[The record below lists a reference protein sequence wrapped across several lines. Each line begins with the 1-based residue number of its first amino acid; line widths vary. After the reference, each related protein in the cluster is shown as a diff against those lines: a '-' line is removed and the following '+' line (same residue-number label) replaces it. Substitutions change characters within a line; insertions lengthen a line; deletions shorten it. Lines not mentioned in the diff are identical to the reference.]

1 MNAVATPDYPETPLE
16 HALAYAA
23 LGFRV
28 FPLHSVADCR
38 CTCGDGDC
46 RSAGKHPRTPNGA
59 RDATVDADVLR
70 TWWQQWPTANVGMTL
85 EGYGVVDMDPR
96 NDGEATLDALQ
107 AQHGKLPDTAMAL
120 TGGGG
125 EHYLYRLPD
134 DRRLPGKLGHGV
146 DFKSGR
152 NAYIVVAPSIHA
164 SGVAYTWEASSDL
177 LDGHPVAML
186 PEWIGAQAAPLAPA
200 LGQKVVGFMDA
211 KRKRDL
217 RGAMAYLPAD
227 DRDTWVRVGMALKS
241 TDAKEAFG
249 LWTEWSQRSEKY
261 DPRDQT
267 RVWNSF
273 KSDGGLNVE
282 TVFAMAAD
290 NGWQNTGMGIAA
302 EEDDKIRRL
311 IEAANTPTEVQL
323 HDPGEGGDIGPFP
336 APKLNDL
343 ADWITSRYDITHP
356 AVTRQIVLSI
366 AAMVASRVYVGEGG
380 TPCHLCL
387 GVVSESSAITAY
399 AKDAVAQV
407 LDAAGLQRMMR
418 GTQARS
424 QANIYLQLWRSPS
437 SILVVNDFGHLAKYA
452 QRQPSGQLDQTFAA
466 MAEIHTAHSIKL
478 DSAADIGLSPGQND
492 EQLVIHE
499 PALTS
504 LLLSTHAQMG
514 VLMQRDQISRGLL
527 AWQLPVIAKSS
538 EAREGVPSRNGMSG
552 ALRDHMRAVR
562 RLPSGESDMSLQD
575 IFGAQPGL
583 QPRVTQIRYECSFDE
598 HARAIRGL
606 SDNDN
611 HRVVLM
617 TAVNTAKRLVNCLA
631 PWRDPAAPVATRE
644 IMDWATGY
652 VMQLMRSWLD
662 EYDTLGNEDGIVGAV
677 QQVVKTVGDR
687 KTEGMRRGKLH
698 CYCRAYKRMDKEKR
712 EKVLA
717 MALEDGDLIE
727 YTPPGQRAKVLVHR
741 KFATRV
747 TKGKTA

>member
-1 MNAVATPDYPETPLE
+1 MNAVATPEYPETPLE

-28 FPLHSVADCR
+28 FPLHSMAEGR

-46 RSAGKHPRTPNGA
+46 RSSGKHPRTPNGA
-59 RDATVDADVLR
+59 RDATADAEVIR
-70 TWWQQWPTANVGMTL
+70 AWWQRWPTANVGLTL
-85 EGYGVVDMDPR
+85 EGHAVVDVDPR
-96 NDGEATLDALQ
+96 NDGESTLDALE

-125 EHYLYRLPD
+125 QHYLYRVTD
-134 DRRLPGKLGHGV
+134 DRRLPGKLGVGV
-146 DFKSGR
+146 DFKHGR
-152 NAYIVVAPSIHA
+152 NAYIVAAPSIHA
-164 SGVAYTWEASSDL
+164 SGVAYAWEASADL
-177 LDGHPVAML
+177 LDGHPVAAL
-186 PEWIGAQAAPLAPA
+186 PEWIGQQDAPPAPA
-200 LGQKVVGFMDA
+200 TQGKVVGFMDA

-249 LWTEWSQRSEKY
+249 LWTEWSQRSDKY
-261 DPRDQT
+261 DPKDQT

-282 TVFAMAAD
+282 TIFAMAAD
-290 NGWQNTGMGIAA
+290 NGWVNTGAGTL
-302 EEDDKIRRL
+302 EEDDNVRQL
-311 IEAANTPTEVQL
+311 IAAANTPTEVRL
-323 HDPGEGGDIGPFP
+323 HDPGEGGDVGPFP
-336 APKLNDL
+336 APKLNEL

-356 AVTRQIVLSI
+356 AVTRQITLAI

-387 GVVSESSAITAY
+387 GVVAESSIITAY

-407 LDAAGLQRMMR
+407 LDAAGMQRMMR
-418 GTQARS
+418 GTQSRS
-424 QANIYLQLWRSPS
+424 SSNIYAQLWRSPS
-437 SILVVNDFGHLAKYA
+437 SIFVVNDFGHLAKYA
-452 QRQPSGQLDQTFAA
+452 QRQPSGALDQTFSTMSEVHASHF
-466 MAEIHTAHSIKL
+466 ISL
-478 DSAADIGLSPGQND
+478 DSAAEIGLPAGQND
-492 EQLVIHE
+492 EPLVIHE
-499 PALTS
+499 PSPTS

-514 VLMQRDQISRGLL
+514 VLMQREQISRGLL
-527 AWQLPVIAKSS
+527 AWQLPVIAKSKD
-538 EAREGVPSRNGMSG
+538 AREGVPSRAALPGP
-552 ALRDHMRAVR
+552 LRDHMRAVR
-562 RLPSGESDMSLQD
+562 RLPSGEAKLSLQD

-583 QPRVTQIRYECSFDE
+583 QPRVTQVRYECSFEE
-598 HARAIRGL
+598 HAQAIRGL
-606 SDNDN
+606 SNN
-611 HRVVLM
+611 MHHKVVLM
-617 TAVNTAKRLVNCLA
+617 GAVNTAKRIVNCLA
-631 PWRDPAAPVATRE
+631 PWRDPAAPVATRD

-652 VMQLMRSWLD
+652 VMQLMRHWLD
-662 EYDTLGNEDGIVGAV
+662 EYDTLGNEDGMVDVV
-677 QQVVKTVGDR
+677 QQVIKTVADR

-698 CYCRAYKRMDKEKR
+698 CYCRAYKKLDKDKR

-727 YTPPGQRAKVLVHR
+727 YTPPGTRAKVLVHH

-747 TKGKTA
+747 TKGESE